1 MRIINIPPYKGPN
14 YTPEAGHYLV
24 REVLAMM
31 AKKGQLQGIEVDIDE
46 GYPVDPD
53 KPTETRDDE
62 VLAMITPGLLSRVRH
77 YSEMGKYDAIV
88 TSGSIEPGF
97 FAAREISK
105 IPIACAIHAAVH
117 AASLIGDRFSII
129 ELTDPMAKIVRRFVD
144 SYGFGHKLASVRTLG
159 RSSTF
164 MMGIVRK
171 VKKEDRLKIPE
182 ARKHIDHI
190 GELCTEAIE
199 KDRADCLILGC
210 PPLQCLEDEIR
221 VILDEKG
228 YEEIQLISEIPAAV
242 EVAKLMVNMKLIQSP
257 RAYPGEDLKAKP
269 EFR

>member
-1 MRIINIPPYKGPN
+1 MRIIDIPPYRGPN
-14 YTPEAGHYLV
+14 FTPEAGHYLV
-24 REVLAMM
+24 KEVLAMM
-31 AKKGQLQGIEVDIDE
+31 ARKGQLEGIEIDIDD
-46 GYPVDPD
+46 GFPVDPTN
-53 KPTETRDDE
+53 PTEKRDDE

-97 FAAREISK
+97 FAAREISR
-105 IPIACAIHAAVH
+105 IPIAWSIHAAVH
-117 AASLIGDRFSII
+117 VASLIGDRFSII
-129 ELTDPMAKIVRRFVD
+129 ELTDAMAKIVRRYVE
-144 SYGFGHKLASVRTLG
+144 SYGLSHKLASVRTLS
-159 RSSTF
+159 RSSTY
-164 MMGIVRK
+164 MMGLVRK
-171 VKKEDRLKIPE
+171 GKKEDRLKTPE
-182 ARKHIDHI
+182 VKKHIDQI
-190 GELCTEAIE
+190 GELCMQAIE

-221 VILDEKG
+221 IVLDQKG

-257 RAYPGEDLKAKP
+257 RAYPREDLKAKP